1 RPTWREIQQKP
12 LACLERTVQALKR
25 VPEDKRADG
34 NAASCADCQ
43 TLKAK
48 VVELDQTLV
57 ALVKENS
64 KLLDDKGGLLAD
76 RQRDKDEM
84 ERLTAQVAKLRTE
97 NSTEKQKKKNK

>member
-1 RPTWREIQQKP
+1 RPIWREIQQKP

-25 VPEDKRADG
+25 MPEDKTADG
-34 NAASCADCQ
+34 NAANCADCHA
-43 TLKAK
+43 LKAK
-48 VVELDQTLV
+48 VVEMDQTLV

-84 ERLTAQVAKLRTE
+84 ESLAAQMAKLRTQ
-97 NSTEKQKKKNK
+97 NSIEKQKKRGK

>member
-1 RPTWREIQQKP
+1 MLHGYI
-12 LACLERTVQALKR
+12 L
-25 VPEDKRADG
+25 DG